1 MIVDIDGL
9 TKIYDGKPRVVAVDD
24 LHLSVRRGGIFGLLG
39 PNGAGKTTTISVC
52 TTRALPTRG
61 RVLVAGV
68 DVVASPAT
76 ARINIGVVPQYNTLD
91 RSLTVFENL
100 YFHCRYFGLRHSEAR
115 VRSSELLA
123 QFHLEERSD
132 AYPQQLSGGLAQRLL
147 IARAIAHRPA
157 VLFLDEPSAGLDP
170 QSRIAMWE
178 GVRALHNEGITVV
191 LTTHY
196 MEEADELCE
205 QVAIIDHGK
214 ILVNDSPARLK
225 SSLGAQTIYQVQ
237 LKRRDDLAPL
247 IARLKSL
254 HGVSDVEP
262 TPEGVRMFA
271 QSADGLLPAIV
282 VAAQEYS
289 LSDISITEPTLETV
303 FIRLTGRDLRE

>member
-1 MIVDIDGL
+1 MG
-9 TKIYDGKPRVVAVDD
+9 
-24 LHLSVRRGGIFGLLG
+24 
-39 PNGAGKTTTISVC
+39 
-52 TTRALPTRG
+52 
-61 RVLVAGV
+61 
-68 DVVASPAT
+68 
-76 ARINIGVVPQYNTLD
+76 
-91 RSLTVFENL
+91 
-100 YFHCRYFGLRHSEAR
+100 
-115 VRSSELLA
+115 
-123 QFHLEERSD
+123 
-132 AYPQQLSGGLAQRLL
+132 
-147 IARAIAHRPA
+147 
-157 VLFLDEPSAGLDP
+157 
-170 QSRIAMWE
+170 